1 MSSRV
6 EKILEGEPVKPQSRV
21 EELLQDM
28 VIAAST
34 QPDLSQSNPAA
45 PDYVKNR
52 THYGDY
58 AKYEFSATIE
68 PSEDEQIIDGGQIK
82 YILGEGINLGW
93 TNPSIKVVGEK
104 KFLAGM
110 NNVTYRGM
118 LTETSE
124 VDVYNITFYVT
135 NASTSSANLTAKY
148 TYDTLKRLD
157 EKYIPDTIARVS
169 DIPTVPDPVTDD
181 HINSLIDAKLG
192 VIENGTY

>member
-1 MSSRV
+1 MENNWFKDLFIDEAKAALMRNSSSSN
-6 EKILEGEPVKPQSRV
+6 KPISYN
-21 EELLQDM
+21 
-28 VIAAST
+28 
-34 QPDLSQSNPAA
+34 DLT
-45 PDYVKNR
+45 DR

-135 NASTSSANLTAKY
+135 NASASSANLTAKY

-157 EKYIPDTIARVS
+157 AKYLPNVS
-169 DIPTVPDPVTDD
+169 D
-181 HINSLIDAKLG
+181 LDAAWLAELKTALG
-192 VIENGTY
+192 IGQ